1 MPRSLGLMDSLTGG
15 GDLQKQ
21 IDELEGEIRDAD
33 RSMNIMRTNRS
44 AYIDD
49 IVNSVDGIDSSLANM
64 KEKLMMKINSIKA
77 IINKFDTENSI
88 PDADSL
94 G

>member
-1 MPRSLGLMDSLTGG
+1 MDSLTGG